1 MLLTGNAKD
10 DVEVGPAND
19 AALPCFNIF
28 HVVVEPNG
36 RRIGIDIEAVIVVM
50 GSGMSIDLFIHVLM
64 AEHREEIH
72 LVKQV
77 NTHA

>member
-1 MLLTGNAKD
+1 
-10 DVEVGPAND
+10 
-19 AALPCFNIF
+19 
-28 HVVVEPNG
+28 
-36 RRIGIDIEAVIVVM
+36 M
-50 GSGMSIDLFIHVLM
+50 GSGMSIDLFIPVLM